1 MAVTVTLCQRYV
13 IKFVMYIN
21 AGCAV
26 VGTVIISCLF
36 VYHIYSSK
44 GATNVLQMPLV
55 EPSPKNVYNYSKF

>member
-1 MAVTVTLCQRYV
+1 MPRVCYKIFYV
-13 IKFVMYIN
+13 YIN

-36 VYHIYSSK
+36 VYHMYSSK

-55 EPSPKNVYNYSKF
+55 EPSPKKVKKQIPAHIKNY